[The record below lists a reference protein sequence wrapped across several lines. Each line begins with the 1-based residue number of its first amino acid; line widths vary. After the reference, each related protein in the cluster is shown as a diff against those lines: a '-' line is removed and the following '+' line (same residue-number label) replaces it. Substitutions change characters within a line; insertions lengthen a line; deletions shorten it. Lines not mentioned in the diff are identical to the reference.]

1 MKYIITAI
9 ADINIIEPEVFID
22 DKGYSVE
29 TFR

>member
-9 ADINIIEPEVFID
+9 ADINIIEPEVFTD
-22 DKGYSVE
+22 YKGYSVE